1 MIHGPSPA
9 PDAALF
15 NFGKRRMLQTVRGA
29 IGAFVLALAMPIAGV
44 VHEYGLGTWVFAVI
58 WFLVFGGAGV
68 GLAWVGWA
76 DRHAYLAFDATG
88 VWLHKQTARAVIPW
102 ASLES
107 AGLFWC
113 PQGPDNSGKRLVSL
127 ELCPAGGV
135 DEHDPALSPLIVHDE
150 PNLPGVADRRY
161 RVGIPVFALRLYGPK
176 LVEAARSRAGRL
188 WFGEHERPSGYLRLQ
203 DLFS

>member
-1 MIHGPSPA
+1 MINGSSPA

-15 NFGKRRMLQTVRGA
+15 NFGKRRMRATMRGA
-29 IGAFVLALAMPIAGV
+29 IAAFVLALAVPIAGV
-44 VHEYGLGTWVFAVI
+44 VHQYGFGTWVFAVI
-58 WFLVFGGAGV
+58 WFLVLGAV
-68 GLAWVGWA
+68 GAAMAWAGWA

-88 VWLHKQTARAVIPW
+88 VWLHKQTAHAVIPW
-102 ASLES
+102 ASLEA

-113 PQGPDNSGKRLVSL
+113 PQGEGSGKRLVSL

-135 DEHDPALSPLIVHDE
+135 DERDPALSPLIVHDE

-161 RVGIPVFALRLYGPK
+161 RIGIPAFALRVYGPK
-176 LVEAARSRAGRL
+176 LIDAARSGAGPL
-188 WFGEHERPSGYLRLQ
+188 WFGEHERSSGYLRVQ